1 MRVERGF
8 AIGVAIVLLLMLAVP
23 AGAHYERDR
32 RRIEVSGVIVALDGR
47 DGSFVLHELRRRGG
61 GHVWVVQLHPRIR
74 IEVARHDEDDDEDD
88 DDDEAGE
95 ERADSRRDRHGRF
108 SSRRL
113 RIGHLVEVEGRLA
126 GDGHILAREI
136 VILGRTRRLPPIV
149 IIDRPE
155 GRRNFPR
162 RPGAVFP
169 RAPEILSPQD
179 GTEITTRE
187 FTVIGRTFPRAQV
200 HIEVTTSWL
209 VFTLQG
215 ASADVV
221 ADDDGFFAYTI
232 RPALR
237 LPGAAYQITASAS
250 IHGVDL
256 SSSSITVHQR

>member
-1 MRVERGF
+1 M
-8 AIGVAIVLLLMLAVP
+8 
-23 AGAHYERDR
+23 
-32 RRIEVSGVIVALDGR
+32 
-47 DGSFVLHELRRRGG
+47 
-61 GHVWVVQLHPRIR
+61 VQLHPRVR

-95 ERADSRRDRHGRF
+95 ERAHSRRDRHSRF
-108 SSRRL
+108 SLRRL

-136 VILGRTRRLPPIV
+136 VIRGRTRRLP
-149 IIDRPE
+149 
-155 GRRNFPR
+155 
-162 RPGAVFP
+162 AVFP

-209 VFTLQG
+209 IFTLPG

-237 LPGAAYQITASAS
+237 LPGAAHQITASAS